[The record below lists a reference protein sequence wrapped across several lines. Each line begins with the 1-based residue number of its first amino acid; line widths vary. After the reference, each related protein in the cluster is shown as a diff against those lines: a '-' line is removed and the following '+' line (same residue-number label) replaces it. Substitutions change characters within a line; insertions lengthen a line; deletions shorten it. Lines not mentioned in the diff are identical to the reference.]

1 MTRYVMTALLLAAY
15 CASAQG
21 PENRTT
27 AVLLPGLGDLHHPV
41 STKNAEAQQFFDQGM
56 RLMYAFNHDEAARS
70 FRHAA
75 ELDPQLAMAWWGV
88 AIAVG
93 PNYNLPVD
101 AEREKIAVDAVNKA
115 QALAAKAPQVEQDY
129 ILAVAKRYSN
139 DPKPDYHKLDVDYS
153 NAMRELSQKYPD
165 DLDAATLFGDS
176 MMNLR
181 PWKLWSAD
189 GTPAEGTPEIVATFE
204 SVLRRDPNH
213 MGAMHYYIHAVEA
226 SPHPER
232 ALADA
237 DKLGTMAPGAG
248 HLVHMPSHIYI
259 RTGNY
264 DGARAT
270 NDAAAKA
277 DEQYIRQTG
286 AQGIYPMMYYSHNLH
301 FQAIAAS
308 MQGRCAEAQG
318 AAKKLAANL
327 QPMAKEMPMVEPFIG
342 VPLVIDVRCQR
353 WDDLLQMSAP
363 EAQTAALKGFWLY
376 SHGMALAARGRLA
389 DSEKEEKA
397 LSALEKATPRDEV
410 FMPPIENMTWQ
421 VLHIADELL
430 SARIALA
437 NGDKASAVK
446 LLRDAVTNQDE
457 LKYDEPQD
465 WYYQVRESLG
475 GLLLQTGDPKG
486 AELVFRADLL
496 RNPRNPRSLYG
507 LAEALKEQRREY
519 DAAWVKK
526 QFEAAWQGAD
536 VQLSVDKL

>member
-1 MTRYVMTALLLAAY
+1 MTALLLAAY

-181 PWKLWSAD
+181 PWKLWNAD

-308 MQGRCAEAQG
+308 MQGRCAEAQD

-327 QPMAKEMPMVEPFIG
+327 RPMAKEMPMVEPYLG
-342 VPLVIDVRCQR
+342 VPLTIDVRCQR

-376 SHGMALAARGRLA
+376 SHGMALVARGRLA
-389 DSEKEEKA
+389 DSEKEEKT
-397 LSALEKATPRDEV
+397 LSVLEKATPRDEV

-421 VLHIADELL
+421 VLHIADEVL

-437 NGDKASAVK
+437 KGDKASAVK